1 VSRFSVVVCGGG
13 VAGLEAVLRLRRLVG
28 DQIDITLVSPSDTF
42 VYRPLAVLEPFGVD
56 VIRRYPVSRIVSDTG
71 IRWIR
76 ETFGWVD
83 RAVHTAHAGAE
94 VIRYDA
100 LLLAIGGRQLPAPG
114 GVFIFS
120 DRTVPEY
127 RDILERR
134 VRRDRSHGPS
144 CPADPDWPLP
154 IYELALPRCGPPTPA
169 VSARAGPGEPDH
181 ALAAFGWRQDAP
193 RADMNADQAYT
204 RRELRLNDDCR
215 VSRNERRTDQ
225 IVTLPRIT
233 GLNEAS

>member
-56 VIRRYPVSRIVSDTG
+56 VIRRYPVARIVSDTG

-83 RAVHTAHAGAE
+83 RAAHTAHAGAE

-114 GVFIFS
+114 GVFIF
-120 DRTVPEY
+120 RTAPY
-127 RDILERR
+127 LSIGT
-134 VRRDRSHGPS
+134 SSNGP
-144 CPADPDWPLP
+144 CPARSAASPSSFRRIRAGRCRSMNWPCSPL
-154 IYELALPRCGPPTPA
+154 RGPPTPA
-169 VSARAGPGEPDH
+169 APGPSWSCASQDH
-181 ALAAFGWRQDAP
+181 GPLLPSVRRPATPSP
-193 RADMNADQAYT
+193 R
-204 RRELRLNDDCR
+204 
-215 VSRNERRTDQ
+215 
-225 IVTLPRIT
+225 
-233 GLNEAS
+233 

>member
-83 RAVHTAHAGAE
+83 RAAHTAHAGAE

-114 GVFIFS
+114 GVFVFS
-120 DRTVPEY
+120 DRTVLS
-127 RDILERR
+127 IGT
-134 VRRDRSHGPS
+134 SSNGP
-144 CPADPDWPLP
+144 CPARSAASPSSFRRIRAGRCRSMNWPCSPL
-154 IYELALPRCGPPTPA
+154 RGPPTPA
-169 VSARAGPGEPDH
+169 APGPSWSCASQDH
-181 ALAAFGWRQDAP
+181 GPLLP
-193 RADMNADQAYT
+193 SVT
-204 RRELRLNDDCR
+204 RPATP
-215 VSRNERRTDQ
+215 S
-225 IVTLPRIT
+225 P
-233 GLNEAS
+233 S